1 MILNGVSWVIKFV
14 EPDDWSLRMS
24 SGGYT
29 IGACDN
35 NYKEIYVNCELPTG
49 LMRKVLC
56 HEIAHAAMF
65 SYGVLLDLE
74 QEEVV
79 ADLIA
84 TYGWQ
89 IICETERIVDQI
101 T

>member
-1 MILNGVSWVIKFV
+1 MILNGVSWVVKFV
-14 EPDDWSLRMS
+14 EPNDSMLRRS
-24 SGGYT
+24 TGGYT

-35 NYKEIYVNCELPTG
+35 NYKEIYINNELSTKM
-49 LMRKVLC
+49 MRKVLC

-89 IICETERIVDQI
+89 IICETERIVEQV